1 MRTLGMAIVLI
12 FGGIVFLTIAV
23 LWVVVAAQAVMAS
36 SSNPSALVVAILMIS
51 IPLVGIGV
59 LIADAN
65 R

>member
-1 MRTLGMAIVLI
+1 MAIVLI